1 MIKNVH
7 LMIVSFMKMVAV
19 KAKLHVW
26 TDINISPYFPH
37 LLTDLAEIQCNIS
50 EENDV
55 EHGRFS

>member
-1 MIKNVH
+1 
-7 LMIVSFMKMVAV
+7 MIVSFMKMVAV